1 MGNMTKMFGV
11 SSSLCRGEVRRLPK
25 PVESLSEEDS
35 VAVYLALLE
44 RFTEFALE
52 QGFDAIEIELGFSMI
67 KAADL
72 VSAVEQIRKSTSR
85 FRAVSCHL
93 PLGEINISALHPGV
107 RRHSIDETKGHI
119 DLCAELEIAQ
129 LVVHPGS
136 FAGAP
141 DRYLLLPHQTKRTAE
156 ASILEISDYCRE
168 KHMDLSV
175 ENLHSSEPLFQKPD
189 DFEPFVREGL
199 GITLDVAHAFGCGV
213 APLDFIARFGSRITE
228 VHLSDGIDSD
238 PQSHYPLGTGQ
249 SDCLAILRELELVG
263 FGGTIVIEVDSTE
276 DLIESKRF
284 LQQNGYLA

>member
-1 MGNMTKMFGV
+1 MGNMTTMFGV

-25 PVESLSEEDS
+25 PVESLSEEDA

-44 RFTEFALE
+44 RFTEFVLE

-72 VSAVEQIRKSTSR
+72 VPAVEQIRKRTSR
-85 FRAVSCHL
+85 FRTVSCHL

-107 RRHSIDETKGHI
+107 RRHSVDETKGHI

-129 LVVHPGS
+129 LVAHPGS

-156 ASILEISDYCRE
+156 MSILEISDYCRE
-168 KHMDLSV
+168 KHMALSV
-175 ENLHSSEPLFQKPD
+175 ENLHRGEPLFRNPE

-199 GITLDVAHAFGCGV
+199 GITLDVAHAFGSGV
-213 APLDFIARFGSRITE
+213 DPLDFIARFGSRITE
-228 VHLSDGIDSD
+228 VHLSDGVDSN

-249 SDCLAILRELELVG
+249 VDCLAILRELEQVG

-276 DLIESKRF
+276 DLIGSKMF

>member
-35 VAVYLALLE
+35 VAIYLALLD

-67 KAADL
+67 RAADL
-72 VSAVEQIRKSTSR
+72 VPAIQEIRKRTSR
-85 FRAVSCHL
+85 FRTVSCHL

-107 RRHSIDETKGHI
+107 RRHSVDETKDHI
-119 DLCAELEIAQ
+119 NLCAELEISQ
-129 LVVHPGS
+129 LVIHPGS

-141 DRYLLLPHQTKRTAE
+141 DRYLLLPQQTMRTAE
-156 ASILEISDYCRE
+156 TSVLEIADYCRQ

-175 ENLHSSEPLFQKPD
+175 ENLHSSEPLFRNPE

-199 GITLDVAHAFGCGV
+199 GITLDVVHAFGSGV
-213 APLDFIARFGSRITE
+213 DPLDFIAKFGSRITE

-249 SDCLAILRELELVG
+249 VDCLEILQELEQVG

-284 LQQNGYLA
+284 LQQNGYLL